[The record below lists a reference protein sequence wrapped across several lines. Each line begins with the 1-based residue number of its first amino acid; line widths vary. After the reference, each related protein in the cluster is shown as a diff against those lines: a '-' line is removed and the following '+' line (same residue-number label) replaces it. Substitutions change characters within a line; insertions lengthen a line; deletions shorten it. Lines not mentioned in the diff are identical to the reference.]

1 MKLQSNNVL
10 ETLNIADLQNLATE
24 VKETLDGNFKK
35 GNPKKFTS
43 ADYWNI
49 QRNRKAMYSRRIF

>member
-10 ETLNIADLQNLATE
+10 ETLSTADLKNLTTE
-24 VKETLDGNFKK
+24 VKETLATHFKK
-35 GNPKKFTS
+35 ESKKKFTS

-49 QRNRKAMYSRRIF
+49 ERNRKAIYSRRFF

>member
-10 ETLNIADLQNLATE
+10 ETLSIADLQNLTTE
-24 VKETLDGNFKK
+24 VEETLAVNFKK
-35 GNPKKFTS
+35 ENQKKFTP

-49 QRNRKAMYSRRIF
+49 QRNRKAIYSRRFF

>member
-10 ETLNIADLQNLATE
+10 ETLSIADLKNLTTE
-24 VKETLDGNFKK
+24 VKETLATHFKK
-35 GNPKKFTS
+35 ENEKKFTS

-49 QRNRKAMYSRRIF
+49 QRNRKAIYSRRFF